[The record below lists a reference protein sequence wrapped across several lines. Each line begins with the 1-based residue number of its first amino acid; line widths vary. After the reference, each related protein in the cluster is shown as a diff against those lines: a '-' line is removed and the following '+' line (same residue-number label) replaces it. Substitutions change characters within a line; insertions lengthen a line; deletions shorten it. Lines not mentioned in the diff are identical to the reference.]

1 MAHDGLPE
9 LLQQRYDENHRGR
22 MIFTGQQLGP
32 LRARSVHKIKELDPR
47 FHEPLARAG
56 LLPFALMMARAPI
69 EVGGR
74 TPLPAIDEALL
85 TGLVDRWRLETHT
98 FHFPFGE
105 MAVTLRDVTMLTGLP
120 IRGAPLIVSRPA
132 REQWK
137 GYVADRFG
145 VQYDGKDAGLSMSWV
160 HGLIQFGPCPLDADE
175 TTLIQHYEVYLY
187 VLLGGIMFCNTA
199 GDYVVPH
206 IVWLAAHLASY
217 PYEPTSYSWGS
228 AVLAATYR
236 GLCDAT
242 QRTKRKATITG
253 CLHLLQLWSWEYL
266 PFSRPWVLKCYY
278 PVHISDGIA
287 DDIRPTMGYRWI
299 HARLRWSQQQDHG
312 NYSRVISDLDVL
324 SADLVDWDPWR
335 MARVKEIA
343 DGGLLASSC
352 SRDADLWLTTCFL
365 LYMNCVEVYSPER
378 V

>member
-1 MAHDGLPE
+1 M
-9 LLQQRYDENHRGR
+9 
-22 MIFTGQQLGP
+22 
-32 LRARSVHKIKELDPR
+32 
-47 FHEPLARAG
+47 
-56 LLPFALMMARAPI
+56 

-85 TGLVDRWRLETHT
+85 TGLVDRWRPETHT

-105 MAVTLRDVTMLTGLP
+105 MAVTLRDVAMLTGLP

-132 REQWK
+132 REEWK

-160 HGLIQFGPCPLDADE
+160 HGLPQFGPCPLDADE
-175 TTLIQHYEVYLY
+175 ATLMQHYEVYLY
-187 VLLGGIMFCNTA
+187 ILLGGIMFCNTA

-206 IVWLAAHLASY
+206 IVWLAAHLASH
-217 PYEPTSYSWGS
+217 PFEPTSYSWGS

-266 PFSRPWVLKCYY
+266 PISRPWG
-278 PVHISDGIA
+278 D
-287 DDIRPTMGYRWI
+287 
-299 HARLRWSQQQDHG
+299 Q
-312 NYSRVISDLDVL
+312 
-324 SADLVDWDPWR
+324 
-335 MARVKEIA
+335 
-343 DGGLLASSC
+343 
-352 SRDADLWLTTCFL
+352 
-365 LYMNCVEVYSPER
+365 
-378 V
+378 